1 MRGEAAN
8 PAMNPA
14 ANPAASPAAND
25 PWNGQFTQAEPV
37 KPQVAAEDDE
47 YSMSDESLGQSTA
60 LSMDDLKRLF
70 EVKKIEEFKADDPK
84 NPLNIQH
91 KKSLDT

>member
-1 MRGEAAN
+1 MRGEA
-8 PAMNPA
+8 MNS
-14 ANPAASPAAND
+14 ASAPVAND
-25 PWNGQFTQAEPV
+25 PWNGQFVQEEPV

-70 EVKKIEEFKADDPK
+70 EVKKVEEFKSDDPK
-84 NPLNIQH
+84 NPLNVQH

>member
-1 MRGEAAN
+1 MRGEAGN
-8 PAMNPA
+8 PAVN
-14 ANPAASPAAND
+14 PAAND
-25 PWNGQFTQAEPV
+25 PWNEQFAQVEPV

-70 EVKKIEEFKADDPK
+70 EVKKVEEFKADDPK
-84 NPLNIQH
+84 NPFNVQH